1 MTFNFYES
9 AYDALEK
16 SIAISG
22 KPRKAIAE
30 AVYPGRQLET
40 AKSLLS
46 RALSP
51 ENNDVH
57 INLENLQVIIKETR
71 PDDFLFW
78 LCDEYGFN
86 RPEKKT
92 SEKLKKELAE
102 EVKDINQRLNQLL
115 KQIPK

>member
-22 KPRKAIAE
+22 KTRKAIAE
-30 AVYPGRQLET
+30 AVYPGRQIET

-57 INLENLQVIIKETR
+57 VNLENLQVIIKETR
-71 PDDFLFW
+71 PDDFIFW
-78 LCDEYGFN
+78 MCDLYGFE

-92 SEKLKKELAE
+92 SDKLKKEMAAD
-102 EVKDINQRLNQLL
+102 VKEIHDQLNQILR
-115 KQIPK
+115 KMPK

>member
-1 MTFNFYES
+1 MKFDFYES

-92 SEKLKKELAE
+92 SDKLKKELAE

>member
-92 SEKLKKELAE
+92 SDKLKKELAE

>member
-22 KPRKAIAE
+22 KTRKAIAE
-30 AVYPGRQLET
+30 AVYPGRQIET

-57 INLENLQVIIKETR
+57 VNLENLQVIIKETR
-71 PDDFLFW
+71 PDDFIFW
-78 LCDEYGFN
+78 MCDLYGFE

-92 SEKLKKELAE
+92 SDKLKKEMAADVRE
-102 EVKDINQRLNQLL
+102 IHDQLNYILRKL
-115 KQIPK
+115 PK